1 MATNITNAE
10 KGRDWAFPVP
20 DGVDQRIYLGTGG
33 ALFSSAI
40 AGTTFA
46 ACGSSFPAR
55 AIGYDFGE
63 ETLICQKTK
72 DDGGFYSV
80 TGHPTTPVATEI
92 AYMGGLVGDIVS
104 FYDADGKFVPYVSVY
119 KAPSGDNAGK
129 PLASLY
135 TIDLIEGKVYPVADA
150 PPAVNAPTSAETWQ
164 NICVWQGWIY
174 IFLGHDLSR
183 YRPGQ
188 WESVPPSK
196 IDFELSGITSPV
208 IRGMAKSA
216 NWLYVNVV
224 DGANISYIC
233 AVSPDGSWHILQIDS
248 TGGSSG
254 HLCISDNW
262 SPTRLWWT
270 KANGGNAY
278 IALPQGPDNPLETDT
293 YQYETDGLLFLPWFD
308 GRFAEIEG
316 TALRLL
322 IVGEDL
328 SATEKVDV
336 NYRTSRS
343 MGWTFLGTI
352 NDTTSYLD
360 FGTGAVGTPFKL
372 IQFRFDPQ
380 RGSVVKTPIIRRIV
394 FQYLKKPPV
403 RYRYTASIEVKGTRS
418 GLRSMETILGE
429 FETAYNAT
437 TLQELKYGRVTANV
451 NIVGLNFLEKP
462 PPQKTGQRN
471 VWQIQVA
478 MEEPI

>member
-1 MATNITNAE
+1 MATNATNAE

-33 ALFSSAI
+33 ALFSSPI
-40 AGTTFA
+40 GGTSFA

-104 FYDADGKFVPYVSVY
+104 FYDTDGKFVPYVSVF

-135 TIDLIEGKVYPVADA
+135 TIDLVEGKVYPVADA
-150 PPAVNAPTSAETWQ
+150 PPAMNAPASAETWQ
-164 NICVWQGWIY
+164 NILVWQGWIY
-174 IFLGHDLSR
+174 MFLGANLFR

-196 IDFELSGITSPV
+196 TDFSLLGLADFT
-208 IRGMAKSA
+208 IRGMAKSN
-216 NWLYVNVV
+216 NWLYVAGCDFIFAIGV
-224 DGANISYIC
+224 
-233 AVSPDGSWHILQIDS
+233 DGSWHCLLYS
-248 TGGSSG
+248 GSGSSPSN
-254 HLCISDNW
+254 LCLSDNW
-262 SPTRLWWT
+262 APSRLWWYDLIN
-270 KANGGNAY
+270 KSAY
-278 IALPQGPDNPLETDT
+278 ISLPQASDNPLETAT
-293 YQYETDGLLFLPWFD
+293 YKYNVDSHLILPWFD
-308 GRFAEIEG
+308 GQFAEIEG
-316 TALRLL
+316 TALRVL
-322 IVGEDL
+322 IIGEGL
-328 SATEKVDV
+328 SATETVDV
-336 NYRTSRS
+336 HYRTVRD
-343 MGWTFLGTI
+343 GDLATLGTI

-360 FGTGAVGTPFKL
+360 FGVGGIGVPFKL
-372 IQFRFDPQ
+372 IQLTFTLNRDAADNTA
-380 RGSVVKTPIIRRIV
+380 TPIIRRIV

-403 RYRYTASIEVKGTRS
+403 RYRYTASIQVAGTKS
-418 GLRSMETILGE
+418 GLRSMETVLGE
-429 FETAYNAT
+429 LETAYDAT
-437 TLQELKYGRVTANV
+437 TLRELKYGRVTANV
-451 NIVGLNFLEKP
+451 NIVGLNFVEKP
-462 PPQKTGQRN
+462 ATQKTGQRN
-471 VWQIQVA
+471 VYQIQVA